1 MVITGLLFSQVKK
14 AVGGQARGMA
24 LYEDDVRPSHGS
36 HTTVYKILYRMTF
49 LLHIWQLKI
58 TSLVCVYVEKKKMK
72 LLIMTYLC
80 KSKFFNCQQIS

>member
-1 MVITGLLFSQVKK
+1 MIIVRGDNNYVDNGYYWLFLFSQVKK

-49 LLHIWQLKI
+49 L
-58 TSLVCVYVEKKKMK
+58 
-72 LLIMTYLC
+72 
-80 KSKFFNCQQIS
+80 